1 MIGGIKLEEG
11 DFRSNIAV
19 VGLGLIGGSFAMA
32 LRKHSAVRIYGID
45 IDESVLNKAAGCGV
59 IDEGASNAEEILC
72 KSDMVII
79 ALILLLL
86 LYFLNHTQTAVSYLN
101 CL

>member
-11 DFRSNIAV
+11 DFRRNIAV

-32 LRKHSAVRIYGID
+32 LRKHNAVRIFGID

-59 IDEGASNAEEILC
+59 IDEGASNAKKNIMQIRYGNNC
-72 KSDMVII
+72 
-79 ALILLLL
+79 
-86 LYFLNHTQTAVSYLN
+86 FVSAGSN
-101 CL
+101 

>member
-45 IDESVLNKAAGCGV
+45 IDESVLNKAAGC
-59 IDEGASNAEEILC
+59 
-72 KSDMVII
+72 
-79 ALILLLL
+79 
-86 LYFLNHTQTAVSYLN
+86 
-101 CL
+101 